1 MRILMTVKFPMDK
14 ANELINDGTIAQKLQ
29 QIMADI
35 KPESA
40 YFTLVDGHRGMQIVV
55 NMKESSELPRFAE
68 PFFLTF
74 GATIEAQ
81 PCFTAEDLA
90 KAGPDLEAS
99 VRKYGGKRR

>member
-1 MRILMTVKFPMDK
+1 MRILLKVKFAMDK
-14 ANELINDGTIAQKLQ
+14 ANELINDGTMGQKLQ

-35 KPESA
+35 KPEAA
-40 YFTLVDGHRGMQIVV
+40 YFTLVDGHRGVHIVV
-55 NMKESSELPRFAE
+55 NMKESSEMPRYAE

-90 KAGPDLEAS
+90 KAGPDMEAS
-99 VRKYGGKRR
+99 VRKYGSKRR